1 MRRFGPKILDL
12 YILKKFLSAFFFVV
26 AILVTIVCVIDLT
39 EKNDDFIEHN
49 LSFSQILGYYIVFIP
64 YIANFITPIIVFI
77 ATVFTASKMAGHTEI
92 IAILSSGVSF
102 KRMIAPFMAGA
113 CIIAALSFWV
123 TGYILPNANKK
134 RVAFEIAY
142 VKSPYRNT
150 EKNIHLK
157 IGPNSYA
164 YMESYNNT
172 NDVGYRFTLEKID
185 GTKLAAKLQ
194 ARRIEWNEEKEKWIL
209 KEWQLRQFDGLNE
222 AVSQGSEMDTTLAMV
237 PKDFG
242 STYHL
247 QETFTLPELKAY
259 ITELKARGADNIII
273 YEIEKYIRYMTP
285 FAALIL
291 TFIGLIMSSRKSRG
305 GSGLMIAIGF
315 LLMFLYIV
323 LFVFAKSIAEAKSMP
338 PLLAVWVPNI
348 LFTIIGLVLY
358 RTVPR

>member
-1 MRRFGPKILDL
+1 
-12 YILKKFLSAFFFVV
+12 
-26 AILVTIVCVIDLT
+26 
-39 EKNDDFIEHN
+39 
-49 LSFSQILGYYIVFIP
+49 
-64 YIANFITPIIVFI
+64 
-77 ATVFTASKMAGHTEI
+77 MAGHTEI
-92 IAILSSGVSF
+92 IAILSSGISF
-102 KRMIAPFMAGA
+102 KRMMAPFMAGA

-150 EKNIHLK
+150 ERNIHLK
-157 IGPNSYA
+157 IGPQSYA
-164 YMESYNNT
+164 YMESYNNE
-172 NDVGYRFTLEKID
+172 NDIGYRFTLENISD
-185 GTKLAAKLQ
+185 NTLNAKLE
-194 ARRIEWNEEKEKWIL
+194 ARRIEWNQELEKWRL
-209 KEWQLRQFDGLNE
+209 KEWQLREFEGMKE
-222 AVSQGSEMDTTLAMV
+222 RVTQGVELDTTLAML

-247 QETFTLPELKAY
+247 QETFTLPELKSY
-259 ITELKARGADNIII
+259 IAELKARGADNIIV

-305 GSGLMIAIGF
+305 GSGLMIAVGF

-348 LFTIIGLVLY
+348 LFTCIGLVLY